1 MNLFPNRRIS
11 VLVLFSC
18 LALGT
23 TSANVTINGS
33 PLSDILTPGENCVT
47 FAASTEKWVH
57 GVSLSAEGGNFK
69 FGSIGFPEK
78 EVLNIKNEFK
88 QLSSQVQDGF
98 SGRNLRL
105 SSPVGNYEGLKFSAT
120 EDMIVGTS
128 GATLTFANSLFESP
142 SIIFGCQTLDCKSSY
157 LI

>member
-23 TSANVTINGS
+23 TSALVTMNGI
-33 PLSDILTPGENCVT
+33 PLSDILEPGHNRIT
-47 FAASTEKWVH
+47 FSASKEKGVH
-57 GVSLSAEGGNFK
+57 GISLSCKGGNFK
-69 FGSIGFPEK
+69 FGSIGFPKK
-78 EVLNIKNEFK
+78 EVANITNEFK

-105 SSPVGNYEGLKFSAT
+105 SSPVGNYEG
-120 EDMIVGTS
+120 
-128 GATLTFANSLFESP
+128 
-142 SIIFGCQTLDCKSSY
+142 
-157 LI
+157 